1 MVTTEEDRDKD
12 IEEKKKL
19 EELLKD
25 IDLLLQ
31 HIIFRI
37 REDPTFYK
45 PKRKYHR
52 LEEDDYSLFPD
63 EEDEDA

>member
-19 EELLKD
+19 DELLKD
-25 IDLLLQ
+25 IELLLD
-31 HIIFRI
+31 HIVFRI

-45 PKRKYHR
+45 PKRKHQR
-52 LEEDDYSLFPD
+52 LEDDDYTLFPD